1 VSIDACRN
9 LDDDPHDD
17 DSHDDDPHDD
27 DPHTEEE
34 PWDA

>member
-17 DSHDDDPHDD
+17 DPHDDDPHDD